1 MKFMDTVMNDDFKED
16 AMAVVMS
23 EIAAGDPNQIGLYIL
38 IALQTKYDVIQD
50 SATVERQL
58 LKG

>member
-1 MKFMDTVMNDDFKED
+1 MDTVMRDDFKED

-23 EIAAGDPNQIGLYIL
+23 EIAAGDPNRIGLYIL

-50 SATVERQL
+50 SAPVERQL